1 MPLKHTFLRHDL
13 TSLRGHEHTP
23 AAASRE
29 NEEGKKR
36 GRGRENRVIGEGSK
50 RRQDGGGRAH
60 LSPVVLARQPLLHT
74 AEDSIS
80 NSRPYINS
88 CGTPA
93 TPAHK
98 RGLQEPLLHTRE
110 DYNTN
115 RRGIKLDPSRVR
127 DRRVPFMVIE
137 LDTRC
142 SSLSSLLPMLLAH
155 LRHDSISFKLALLPA
170 LFGYVIVLVEV
181 TLICLVTAR
190 SVRFVLFLCCKL
202 HHYSVAVLAFRL
214 LRLPSSQSARRRLR

>member
-1 MPLKHTFLRHDL
+1 MEGGER
-13 TSLRGHEHTP
+13 TSLQSCWH
-23 AAASRE
+23 ASHSCTQQRIQFQTLV
-29 NEEGKKR
+29 R
-36 GRGRENRVIGEGSK
+36 TLTV
-50 RRQDGGGRAH
+50 A
-60 LSPVVLARQPLLHT
+60 ARQPLLHT
-74 AEDSIS
+74 AEQLVIQTTSCDT
-80 NSRPYINS
+80 NSCGTPATPAHSRGFNFKLNRPYINS

-110 DYNTN
+110 DYNTT
-115 RRGIKLDPSRVR
+115 RRGIELDPSRVR
-127 DRRVPFMVIE
+127 DRRVPCMVIE